1 MLVYYLQSIESG
13 EDKSKFERIY
23 YRYRKLMFHVAMKIL
38 HNDADAEDAVHQA
51 FVSVIENLNKA
62 GVPESPE
69 TRCYVVTIAE
79 RKAIDILRSKEK
91 VVSLDYDETA
101 RGIEIPPPDTSE
113 LADAMARLPARYREI
128 LLLRYRNG
136 YSNAELGKM
145 LNIKAGSV
153 QRLLWRAKE
162 ALRNNLSGEGRFH
175 E

>member
-1 MLVYYLQSIESG
+1 MLSYYLQTIESE

-69 TRCYVVTIAE
+69 TRCYVVTITE
-79 RKAIDILRSKEK
+79 RKAIDILRAKEK

-101 RGIEIPPPDTSE
+101 QGIEISPPDASE

>member
-1 MLVYYLQSIESG
+1 MLVYLQAIESG

-23 YRYRKLMFHVAMKIL
+23 YRYRKLMFHVAAQIL

-51 FVSVIENLNKA
+51 FVSVIENLHKA
-62 GVPESPE
+62 GDPASPE

-79 RKAIDILRSKEK
+79 RKALDILRSRQK
-91 VVSLDYDETA
+91 VVALDNDETA
-101 RGIEIPPPDTSE
+101 PGLEVPPPEVSE
-113 LADAMARLPARYREI
+113 LAAAMARLPARYREI

-162 ALRNNLSGEGRFH
+162 ALRENLSGKGDFT
-175 E
+175 